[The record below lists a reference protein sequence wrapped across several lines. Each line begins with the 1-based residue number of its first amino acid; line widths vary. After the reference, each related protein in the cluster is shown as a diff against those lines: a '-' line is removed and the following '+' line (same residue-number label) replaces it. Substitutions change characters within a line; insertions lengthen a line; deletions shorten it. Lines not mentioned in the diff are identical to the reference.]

1 MAEIKITR
9 KIDIEVLRS
18 LCIRYNLYRKGT
30 NEQYSEMFA
39 IAKGARTDAGFLRVA
54 QNIWEHSCTD
64 DLITADF
71 GYETLCWYIFNDCV
85 RTYIN
90 AEE

>member
-9 KIDIEVLRS
+9 KMDIEALRR
-18 LCIRYNLYRKGT
+18 LCIRYNLYREGT

-39 IAKGARTDAGFLRVA
+39 MARGARTDEGFLEVA
-54 QNIWEHSCTD
+54 KNIWEHSHTE
-64 DLITADF
+64 DLDAEDF
-71 GYETLCWYIFNDCV
+71 DYEALCWYVFNDCV

>member
-1 MAEIKITR
+1 MAEITITR
-9 KIDIEVLRS
+9 KLDIEALRS
-18 LCIRYNLYRKGT
+18 LCIRYNLYREGT

-39 IAKGARTDAGFLRVA
+39 IARGAHTDEGFLRVA

-64 DLITADF
+64 DLITAGF
-71 GYETLCWYIFNDCV
+71 EYETLCWYVFNDCV

-90 AEE
+90 ATV

>member
-1 MAEIKITR
+1 MDDIRITR
-9 KIDIEVLRS
+9 KMDIEALRS
-18 LCIRYNLYRKGT
+18 LCIRYNLYREGT

-39 IAKGARTDAGFLRVA
+39 IARGARDDAGFLRVA
-54 QNIWEHSCTD
+54 KNIWEHSCTD

-71 GYETLCWYIFNDCV
+71 GYETLCWYVFNDCV